1 MSTKAT
7 TTSVALSYPITWD
20 GAKISEV
27 TVKRPKVKDIKSL
40 TAASQD
46 EDLSEFESSIL
57 VIAAL
62 SGLPAEAVEELDQA
76 DFQAISEVVGGFFL
90 KATAPATGGAS

>member
-27 TVKRPKVKDIKSL
+27 TVKRPKVKDLVAL
-40 TAASQD
+40 TDAGVD
-46 EDLSEFESSIL
+46 DLSEFRKSIAIVASL
-57 VIAAL
+57 T
-62 SGLPAEAVEELDQA
+62 GLPDGAIEELDQD
-76 DFQAISEVVGGFFL
+76 DFQALSEVVGGFFP
-90 KATAPATGGAS
+90 KATDPASGGAS

>member
-1 MSTKAT
+1 MSKSTHQ
-7 TTSVALSYPITWD
+7 SVTLDYPITWE
-20 GAKISEV
+20 GAKIAEV

-40 TAASQD
+40 SAASQG

-76 DFQAISEVVGGFFL
+76 DFQAISEVVGGFFP